1 MDKLTQARE
10 IITGVDKEIAALF
23 EKRMGAVRLVSEYKI
38 EHGLPIYDGDRE
50 AALIEKNTA
59 LIENEELRP
68 YYVDFLR
75 STMRVSRNYQ
85 STLSEGMRVAFSG
98 VEGAFASIAA
108 GKIFSKCIRVPFPDF
123 KSAYQSVIDG
133 NCDCAVLPIENSTA
147 GEVGQV
153 MDMMFSGPLFVSGI
167 YDLSV
172 VHNLMAVPGT
182 NITDIR
188 EVISHP
194 QALAQCADYIRA
206 HGFAQKE
213 FENTARAA
221 KFVAEQNSPHL
232 AAIASDETA
241 TLYGLE
247 ILEKGINERNVN
259 TTRFAVLTKSM
270 TKNDSP
276 SGKHSILMFTVRN
289 EAGSLAKAVSI
300 IGEYGYNMRCLRSRP
315 MKELLWQYYFYVEAE
330 GDLGSENGKK
340 MLKELETCCD
350 KLRMLG
356 SFRYPAQLN

>member
-1 MDKLTQARE
+1 MDKLKQARE
-10 IITGVDKEIAALF
+10 IISSVDKEIAALF
-23 EKRMGAVRLVSEYKI
+23 EKRMNAVRLVSEYKI

-50 AALIEKNTA
+50 TA
-59 LIENEELRP
+59 LIERNSALIENDELRP

-75 STMRVSRNYQ
+75 NTMRISRGFQ
-85 STLSEGMRVAFSG
+85 SNLSEGMRVAFSG

-108 GKIFSKCIRVPFPDF
+108 GKIFTKCIRVPFPDF
-123 KSAYQSVIDG
+123 KSAYQAVIDG
-133 NCDCAVLPIENSTA
+133 DCDCAVLPIENSTA

-172 VHNLMAVPGT
+172 IHNLMAVPGT
-182 NITDIR
+182 NIADIK

-194 QALAQCADYIRA
+194 QALAQCAHYIRD
-206 HGFAQKE
+206 HGFSQKE

-241 TLYGLE
+241 KLYGLE

-259 TTRFAVLTKSM
+259 TTRFAVLTRSM
-270 TKNDSP
+270 ARNDSP
-276 SGKHSILMFTVRN
+276 SDKHSILMFTVRN

-330 GDLGSENGKK
+330 GDLGSENGQK
-340 MLKELETCCD
+340 MLSELKTCCD